1 MNEDLIT
8 AISAELKIK
17 KAAVTGAIQLLDQG
31 NTVPFIAR
39 YRKELTGGLDEN
51 QLRVIEERIEY
62 LRNLEKRKE
71 EVIRLIAEQDKM
83 TGELEEKIRQAK
95 IRQEV
100 EDLYLPYRQKRLT
113 RATKAKE
120 KGLEPLA
127 VLIWEQELTDG
138 NLEELAAGYLNPELE
153 LGDSSDVY
161 QGARDIIA
169 ERIADDAEIRK
180 GVRRLSQQTGMLVSK
195 LRDTELDPE
204 HKYQIY
210 YQYSEAVGKIP
221 PHRILAINR
230 GEKEEVLQV
239 KIRTAE
245 AEIFQLIEKKVI
257 TKQKGIFSEQLG
269 LALEDAYKR
278 LIAPSIEREIRN
290 NLTEKAEEHAIEVF
304 SRNLRALLLQPPL
317 RGHVVIGID
326 PGFRTGSKVCVVDPT
341 GKVLE
346 TCTIYPHPPQK
357 EMENA
362 KKVVQA
368 LITKYLVRSI
378 AIGNGTASRETE
390 FFIAEL
396 IRELANGVNYT
407 IVNEAGASVYSA
419 SKIASQEFP
428 ELDVSIRGAISIAR
442 RLQDP
447 LAELVK
453 IEPRSIGV
461 GLYQHDVNPT
471 RLEESLKKVVE
482 SAVNYVGVDLN
493 TASHSLLQYIS
504 GINSSVAKNIV
515 KHREEQGPFSSRE
528 ELKAVHRLGGKTF
541 TQAAGFLRL
550 ASADDPLAMTPI
562 HPESYPATELLIRD
576 LGFCGQDLANK
587 EQLKKLR
594 HSLEQVKAKEKAT
607 ELALGLP
614 TLLDIIAALKQPG
627 RDPRDQLP
635 KPLFRT
641 DVLKLE
647 DLKPDMVLQ
656 GTVRNVVDFGA
667 FVDIGVKEDG
677 LVHISQLSDRYVQNP
692 LELVQVG
699 DVVSVRI
706 LEVEAQ
712 RKRIALSMKL

>member
-1 MNEDLIT
+1 MNEELIA

-17 KAAVTGAIQLLDQG
+17 KAAVTGAVQLLDQG

-51 QLRVIEERIEY
+51 QLRVIEERVDY

-180 GVRRLSQQTGMLVSK
+180 GVRLLSQQTGVLASK
-195 LRDTELDPE
+195 LRDGELDPE

-210 YQYSEAVGKIP
+210 YQYTEAVGQIP
-221 PHRILAINR
+221 PHRVLAINR

-239 KIRTAE
+239 KLRTAE

-257 TKQKGIFSEQLG
+257 TKQKGIFAEQLG

-346 TCTIYPHPPQK
+346 TGTIYPHPPQK
-357 EMENA
+357 EMEKA

-368 LITKYLVRSI
+368 LITKYQVRAI

-396 IRELANGVNYT
+396 IRELVNGANYT

-419 SKIASQEFP
+419 SKLASQEFP

-493 TASHSLLQYIS
+493 TASYSLLQYIS

-515 KHREEQGPFSSRE
+515 KHREEQGPFRSRE

-550 ASADDPLAMTPI
+550 ASVDDPLAMTPI

-576 LGFCGQDLANK
+576 LGFCGQDLANQ

-594 HSLEQVKAKEKAT
+594 HSLEQIKTKEKAT